1 MGCRVDSGDEFSS
14 LHRWREILPLLAMKS
29 ASDYS
34 IVLVTAPNLRIARVL
49 AKAAL
54 RARLVACANL
64 VLGLESH
71 YWWQG
76 KLERS
81 GEVLVVFKTV
91 RRRLTELEKL
101 VITEHP
107 YDTPEF
113 VVLPLTAGNKRYLD
127 WFEASVK

>member
-1 MGCRVDSGDEFSS
+1 
-14 LHRWREILPLLAMKS
+14 MKS
-29 ASDYS
+29 ARDYS
-34 IVLVTAPNLRIARVL
+34 IVLVTAPNLRTARVL

-64 VLGLESH
+64 VPGLESH

-81 GEVLVVFKTV
+81 GEVLIVFKTV
-91 RRRLTELEKL
+91 KRQLPALEKL
-101 VITEHP
+101 IVAEHP

-113 VVLPLTAGNKRYLD
+113 LVLPLTAGSKRYLD
-127 WFEASVK
+127 WLEASVK